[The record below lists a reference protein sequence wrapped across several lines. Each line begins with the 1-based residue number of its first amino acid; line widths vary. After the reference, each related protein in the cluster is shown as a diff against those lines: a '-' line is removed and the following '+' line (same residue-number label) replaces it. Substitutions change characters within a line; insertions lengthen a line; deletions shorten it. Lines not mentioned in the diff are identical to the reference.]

1 MIYRLVA
8 YSLILLG
15 ISGTIYMGVE
25 GIYGDSYDIPSISFE
40 SFSRQLN
47 DSSAYILID
56 VRTKA
61 EIDTAPVPWEN
72 TIHIP
77 LLTLE
82 ERCIELTEF
91 KDQPLMLLCPTGNR
105 SRQGARILRLA
116 GFDAYY
122 LEHGLQLN
130 PVENE

>member
-15 ISGTIYMGVE
+15 IGGTIYIGVE
-25 GIYGDSYDIPSISFE
+25 GIYGDSYDIPFMSIE
-40 SFSRQLN
+40 SLSRQLD
-47 DSSAYILID
+47 DSSAFILVD
-56 VRTKA
+56 VRTES
-61 EIDTAPVPWEN
+61 EITTAPAPWEN

-77 LLTLE
+77 LLMLE
-82 ERCIELTEF
+82 ERCLELTEY

-116 GFDAYY
+116 GFDAHY
-122 LEHGLQLN
+122 LEHGMQLDLA
-130 PVENE
+130 ENK